1 MFSVFAH
8 PPILCPKPC
17 AWKCSGGSQKMNV
30 DETESSSI
38 GDSFFGE
45 GVKICLGNRIDPR
58 KATQS
63 TNNLVAIVQVAY
75 HDLAGDIGVLQHACI
90 GN

>member
-1 MFSVFAH
+1 
-8 PPILCPKPC
+8 
-17 AWKCSGGSQKMNV
+17 MNV

-45 GVKICLGNRIDPR
+45 GVKICLGNRIDLR
-58 KATQS
+58 KAKQS
-63 TNNLVAIVQVAY
+63 TNSLMAVVQVPDR
-75 HDLAGDIGVLQHACI
+75 DLAGDIGVLQHACI